1 MPGSPKTT
9 RTSVQTNE
17 AYAPYKGVVDQGA
30 QISQD
35 YLNNPNSTAVYGGPR
50 VADLSAD
57 TQAGISQLRGSQGAT
72 ASRDYLTGLLGQG
85 AGSNNPQIQAL
96 QDRLAREAQARVNA
110 QFSASGT
117 TNGTQHQ
124 QSFAQGIGDALAQPL
139 FQAYENDSNRQLQAA
154 NMLPGVDQG
163 IINNQLGAGEIQD
176 SYNQNKINADRG
188 AFEER
193 RTAPIRAWN
202 EVAPQATQ
210 IASQFGTQR
219 GTQTEKTSTPLGQ
232 QLLGAG
238 LAAASLASG
247 MPPGTLGSLGSLG
260 GGGGGGGSGST
271 SPWSWARPQLA
282 SNSSFNLNNLYR
294 S

>member
-1 MPGSPKTT
+1 MGGKTK
-9 RTSVQTNE
+9 TSSTSSQTNQ
-17 AYAPYKGVVDQGA
+17 AYAPYKPVVDQGA

-57 TQAGISQLRGSQGAT
+57 TQAGIGQLRGSQGAT

-96 QDRLAREAQARVNA
+96 QDKLTREAQARVNA

-124 QSFAQGIGDALAQPL
+124 QSFSQGIGDALAQPL

-163 IINNQLGAGEIQD
+163 IINNRLGAGEIQD

-202 EVAPQATQ
+202 EVGPQAAQ
-210 IASQFGTQR
+210 IAAQFGTQQ
-219 GTQTEKTSTPLGQ
+219 GKQTQSTQTPVAQ
-232 QLLGAG
+232 QVLGAG
-238 LAAASLASG
+238 LAAAGLASG
-247 MPPGTLGSLGSLG
+247 IPGLGSLGTS
-260 GGGGGGGSGST
+260 S

-282 SNSSFNLNNLYR
+282 SNSIFDLNKLYGR
-294 S
+294 